1 MNELKDLTQFQ
12 RGLIYRELQNFASSV
27 CALKGV
33 EPIIYHFLMTKTVW
47 HHRVDETITASYFC
61 SGHESH
67 CIRSFP
73 RSQSS
78 FYRARRN
85 LARRNVITVTR
96 TPNPNWIVVR
106 LELPGLLVCILSM
119 LAVKSEDEKFR
130 RELLLAL
137 DRLKKI
143 WGSKGWPLKAVKLRP
158 EIEKQR
164 VDIFEEAPKEMVAAR
179 DELVKLGG
187 TVKRICDEVKVTCS
201 KNFLPSGQFVG
212 VTLSGYRAFVAD
224 CRKKGLKPRDELTRI
239 IRHWPSFY
247 ESRPKKEDGNPI
259 FIQRSVRLQ
268 DLFIYWGAAKCW
280 IENRPNRPEQEVEF
294 I

>member
-1 MNELKDLTQFQ
+1 MNELKELTPFQ
-12 RGLIYRELQNFASSV
+12 RGLIYRELQNYASSV
-27 CALKGV
+27 CALKGL

-47 HHRVDETITASYFC
+47 HHRVDEAITASYFY

-78 FYRARRN
+78 FYRARQK
-85 LARRNVITVTR
+85 LERRNVITVTR
-96 TPNPNWIVVR
+96 TPNPNWIIVR
-106 LELPGLLVCILSM
+106 LELPGLLGRILSM
-119 LAVKSEDEKFR
+119 PAVKSENEKFR

-143 WGSKGWPLKAVKLRP
+143 WRAKGWPLKAVKLRP
-158 EIEKQR
+158 EIAKQL

-179 DELVKLGG
+179 DELIKLGRS
-187 TVKRICDEVKVTCS
+187 VKRICDEVKVTCS
-201 KNFLPSGQFVG
+201 KNYLPSGQFEG

-224 CRKKGLKPRDELTRI
+224 CRKKGLKPRDELVTI
-239 IRHWPSFY
+239 IKQWPSFY

-268 DLFIYWGAAKCW
+268 DLFINWRAAKW
-280 IENRPNRPEQEVEF
+280 WMENRPAPLEVE
-294 I
+294 IR